1 MNGTAGS
8 GSFDYPPGSAELP
21 GDFSDRLA
29 ELKERADLTWEEMA
43 ETLGIDTR
51 QLFRWRRG
59 SEPSGAAMLGLI
71 QLALQV
77 PGGLSVLLPEEG
89 SADSGHES

>member
-8 GSFDYPPGSAELP
+8 GSFGYPPGSAELP

-59 SEPSGAAMLGLI
+59 SEPSGAAMLALI
-71 QLALQV
+71 QLARRV

-89 SADSGHES
+89 SVDSGHES

>member
-8 GSFDYPPGSAELP
+8 GSFDYPPGNAELP

-29 ELKERADLTWEEMA
+29 ELKERAGLTWEEMA
-43 ETLGIDTR
+43 ESLGIDSR

-59 SEPSGAAMLGLI
+59 SEPSGAAMLGLV
-71 QLALQV
+71 QLALRV
-77 PGGLSVLLPEEG
+77 PDGLSVLLGEDWSVGCGYEN
-89 SADSGHES
+89 